1 MGFGIEAGHCER
13 KERALCTACGAQG
26 DVGCG
31 KTAVAFLGI
40 MAAAGSGY
48 QAAMMLPTEILAAQT
63 HAKLQ
68 KLIQGMPEDMQP
80 RAAILT
86 GSTRARERREVRPLE
101 LDMRAAEHPCTP
113 YRACSPWLS
122 TQKMTPHSACSMWM
136 SGRPHQPCSPCSCSA
151 HAVFVRHQW
160 LCCKSTPAT
169 KHLPNVQRTTLL
181 WGQDRY
187 LYEASW
193 LKREAPAVVQLCN
206 VTATSCLPAEW
217 LRDD

>member
-1 MGFGIEAGHCER
+1 MRGRREHY
-13 KERALCTACGAQG
+13 ALHAVHRG

-86 GSTRARERREVRPLE
+86 GSTPRPRAPRGAPA
-101 LDMRAAEHPCTP
+101 RAGH
-113 YRACSPWLS
+113 ACS
-122 TQKMTPHSACSMWM
+122 
-136 SGRPHQPCSPCSCSA
+136 
-151 HAVFVRHQW
+151 
-160 LCCKSTPAT
+160 
-169 KHLPNVQRTTLL
+169 
-181 WGQDRY
+181 
-187 LYEASW
+187 
-193 LKREAPAVVQLCN
+193 
-206 VTATSCLPAEW
+206 
-217 LRDD
+217 